1 MSWDIEKSTER
12 CCACGGQFPVGAD
25 YVASLVEA
33 GDSFARRDYCPA
45 CWGEGREVFSF
56 WRTRVPRKEEKKRT
70 FVDDQMLMDLFRRL
84 ADSPEAPR
92 RKFRF
97 VLALI
102 LMRKR
107 LVKFE
112 ETLRRDGEEY
122 WVLSCRDAAERT
134 EVWDPKLTEP
144 EIQQVSGDLSAIL
157 NAEI

>member
-1 MSWDIEKSTER
+1 MSWDIAKSTER
-12 CCACGGQFPVGAD
+12 CCACDCELAEGGE
-25 YVASLVEA
+25 YVASLIEA
-33 GDSFARRDYCPA
+33 GDSFARRDYCAA

-56 WRTRVPRKEEKKRT
+56 WRTRVPRKEEKRRR
-70 FVDDQMLMDLFRRL
+70 FVDDQMLMDLFSRL
-84 ADSPEAPR
+84 AGASEDLK

-112 ETLRRDGEEY
+112 ETRHRDGAEY
-122 WVLSCRDAAERT
+122 WVLSSRDAAEPI

-144 EIQQVSGDLSAIL
+144 EIQLVSGELSAIL